1 VVVSNTAG
9 TITSSAATLTVTAAS
24 GGADDHGT
32 TSESDGDFRA
42 DRELHGTAA
51 GTRR

>member
-1 VVVSNTAG
+1 VEATFRVVVSNTAG

-32 TSESDGDFRA
+32 PANQT
-42 DRELHGTAA
+42 
-51 GTRR
+51 